1 LQVPVIVRHTNR
13 AGIAPLAALPLQT
26 DSTPVQLERAGHR
39 YVWRR
44 VMNNKV
50 LCAETRQTWRPRLGA
65 RAGERGQAMIETA
78 LVLPIILL
86 ISVSIFEF
94 GRAYQTV
101 QVLTNAAREGARL
114 AVLPSSSVADVQS
127 RVSTYMEHGQL
138 PDYASA
144 TVAVDQNVTMTVGAG
159 TASASVVTV
168 SYPFS
173 FIDLNPVANL
183 VKRGSVTGK
192 HPLTLTAKAEMRN
205 EVQAF

>member
-86 ISVSIFEF
+86 ISVSI
-94 GRAYQTV
+94 
-101 QVLTNAAREGARL
+101 
-114 AVLPSSSVADVQS
+114 SSSAAPIKPS
-127 RVSTYMEHGQL
+127 RS
-138 PDYASA
+138 
-144 TVAVDQNVTMTVGAG
+144 
-159 TASASVVTV
+159 
-168 SYPFS
+168 
-173 FIDLNPVANL
+173 
-183 VKRGSVTGK
+183 
-192 HPLTLTAKAEMRN
+192 
-205 EVQAF
+205 